1 MELYVGMDVSLKETS
16 ICVVDGS
23 GEIVSEGTVISEPSA
38 IAEFVKATAAGAVRI
53 GLETGPTTTWLW
65 HELRALGLPVICIDA
80 RHAKAALS
88 LQINKSDRN
97 DAVGLARIM
106 QCGWYKE
113 VQVKSVACHEIRSVL
128 NSRALLVRIKR
139 DLGNQIR
146 GLLKN
151 LGLVIGK
158 AQGNVF
164 TRRVEE
170 LVAENPYLQQAV
182 RPLLAVREK
191 VSREI
196 AGLDRKLLSLTRG
209 HQDSR
214 RLMTVPGIG
223 PITAL
228 AFCAAIDDPAR
239 FRRSRSVGAYFGLTP
254 RRHASGEVDW
264 SGRISKCGDTMV
276 RSYLFEAAGV
286 LLTRVPQWCAL
297 KAWGLRLAKR
307 IGFKKAKVAVARKL
321 ALRAAYA
328 APQGPRSTLSL
339 HRMWRDG
346 TDFIWSTKEAAA

>member
-16 ICVVDGS
+16 ICVIDDD
-23 GEIVSEGTVISEPSA
+23 GEIQCEGTVISEPEA
-38 IAEFVKATAAGAVRI
+38 IAGFIKTNAVSAKRI

-106 QCGWYKE
+106 QAGWYKE
-113 VQVKSVACHEIRSVL
+113 VQVKSVSCHELRAVL
-128 NSRALLVRIKR
+128 NSRAQLVKIKR
-139 DLGNQIR
+139 DLENQIR

-158 AQGNVF
+158 AGGTVF
-164 TRRVEE
+164 RRRVEE
-170 LVAENPYLQQAV
+170 LLGQHGLLWEAV
-182 RPLLAVREK
+182 RPLLEVREK
-191 VSREI
+191 VRREI
-196 AGLDRKLLSLTRG
+196 AGLYRKLLGLARNDV
-209 HQDSR
+209 DSR
-214 RLMTVPGIG
+214 RSMTVPGIG

-228 AFCAAIDDPAR
+228 AFYAAVDDPTR

-254 RRHASGEVDW
+254 RRHASGEIDW

-286 LLTRVPQWCAL
+286 LLTRVPHWCAL
-297 KAWGLRLAKR
+297 KAWGHRLWKR

-321 ALRAAYA
+321 AVI
-328 APQGPRSTLSL
+328 L

>member
-1 MELYVGMDVSLKETS
+1 MEFYVGMDVSLKETS

-23 GEIVSEGTVISEPSA
+23 GEIMSEGTVISEPGA
-38 IAEFVKATAAGAVRI
+38 VAKYIKTEAAGAKRI

-88 LQINKSDRN
+88 MQINKSDRN

-113 VQVKSVACHEIRSVL
+113 VQVKSLPCHEIRAVL
-128 NSRALLVRIKR
+128 NSRAQLVKIKR
-139 DLGNQIR
+139 DLENQIR

-151 LGLVIGK
+151 HGLVIGK
-158 AQGNVF
+158 AGGNVF
-164 TRRVEE
+164 RRRAEE
-170 LVAENPYLQQAV
+170 LVGEHGLLQEAV
-182 RPLLAVREK
+182 RPLLEIREI

-196 AGLDRKLLSLTRG
+196 GGLYRKLLSLARSDV
-209 HQDSR
+209 DSR
-214 RLMTVPGIG
+214 RAMTVPGIG

-228 AFCAAIDDPAR
+228 AFHSAIDDPTR
-239 FRRSRSVGAYFGLTP
+239 FKRSRSVGAYVGLTP

-264 SGRISKCGDTMV
+264 SGRISKCGDRMLRT
-276 RSYLFEAAGV
+276 YLFEAAGV
-286 LLTRVPQWCAL
+286 LLTRVPQWCKL
-297 KAWGLRLAKR
+297 KAWGHRLWKR

-321 ALRAAYA
+321 AII
-328 APQGPRSTLSL
+328 L

>member
-23 GEIVSEGTVISEPSA
+23 GEIVSEGTAISEPST
-38 IAEFVKATAAGAVRI
+38 IAEFIKAKAGSAKRI

-113 VQVKSVACHEIRSVL
+113 VQVKRLSCHELRAVL
-128 NSRALLVRIKR
+128 NSRAQLVKIKR
-139 DLGNQIR
+139 DLENQIR

-151 LGLVIGK
+151 HGLVIGK
-158 AQGNVF
+158 AGGNVF
-164 TRRVEE
+164 HRRVEE
-170 LVAENPYLQQAV
+170 LVGERGLLWEAV
-182 RPLLAVREK
+182 RPLMEIREI
-191 VSREI
+191 VGREI
-196 AGLDRKLLSLTRG
+196 AGLYRKLLSLARSDV
-209 HQDSR
+209 DSR
-214 RLMTVPGIG
+214 RSMTVPGIG
-223 PITAL
+223 PINAL
-228 AFCAAIDDPAR
+228 AFHSAVDDPTR

-264 SGRISKCGDTMV
+264 SGRISRCGDAMV
-276 RSYLFEAAGV
+276 RTYLFEAAGV
-286 LLTRVPQWCAL
+286 LLTRVPQWCKL
-297 KAWGLRLAKR
+297 KAWGHRLWKR
-307 IGFKKAKVAVARKL
+307 IGFKKAKIAVARKL
-321 ALRAAYA
+321 AVI
-328 APQGPRSTLSL
+328 L

>member
-16 ICVVDGS
+16 ICVVDGD
-23 GEIVSEGTVISEPSA
+23 GEIRCEGTVISEPEA
-38 IAEFVKATAAGAVRI
+38 IAKYIKSKAKGARRI

-97 DAVGLARIM
+97 DAAGLARIM

-113 VQVKSVACHEIRSVL
+113 VQVKSISCHEIRAVL
-128 NSRALLVRIKR
+128 SSRAQLVKIKR
-139 DLGNQIR
+139 DLENQIR

-158 AQGNVF
+158 AGGNVF
-164 TRRVEE
+164 GRRVEE
-170 LVAENPYLQQAV
+170 LLGRHGLLWEAV
-182 RPLLAVREK
+182 RPLLEVREK
-191 VSREI
+191 VRREI
-196 AGLDRKLLSLTRG
+196 AALYRKLLDLARNDV
-209 HQDSR
+209 DSR
-214 RLMTVPGIG
+214 RSMTVPSIG

-228 AFCAAIDDPAR
+228 AFHSAIDEPAR
-239 FRRSRSVGAYFGLTP
+239 FRRSRSVGAYVGLTP
-254 RRHASGEVDW
+254 RRFASGEVDW
-264 SGRISKCGDTMV
+264 SGRISKCGDRMLRT
-276 RSYLFEAAGV
+276 YLFEAAGV
-286 LLTRVPQWCAL
+286 LLTRVAQWCKL
-297 KAWGLRLAKR
+297 KAWGHRLWKR

-321 ALRAAYA
+321 AVM
-328 APQGPRSTLSL
+328 L

>member
-16 ICVVDGS
+16 ICVVDDD
-23 GEIVSEGTVISEPSA
+23 GEIQCEGTVISEPEA
-38 IAEFVKATAAGAVRI
+38 LARFIKTNAVGAKRI

-88 LQINKSDRN
+88 MQINKSDRN

-113 VQVKSVACHEIRSVL
+113 VQVKSLSCHEIRAVL
-128 NSRALLVRIKR
+128 SSRAQLVKIKR
-139 DLGNQIR
+139 DLENQIR

-158 AQGNVF
+158 AGGNVF
-164 TRRVEE
+164 RCRAEE
-170 LVAENPYLQQAV
+170 LLGSQGLLWEAV
-182 RPLLAVREK
+182 RPLLDIREK

-196 AGLDRKLLSLTRG
+196 AALHRKLLDLARNDE
-209 HQDSR
+209 DSR
-214 RLMTVPGIG
+214 RSMTVPGIG

-228 AFCAAIDDPAR
+228 AFHTAIDEPCR
-239 FRRSRSVGAYFGLTP
+239 FKRSRSVGAYLGLTP

-264 SGRISKCGDTMV
+264 SGRISKCGDGMV
-276 RSYLFEAAGV
+276 RTYLFEAAGV
-286 LLTRVPQWCAL
+286 LLTRVPQWCTL
-297 KAWGLRLAKR
+297 KAWGHRLWKR
-307 IGFKKAKVAVARKL
+307 IGFKKAKIAVARKL
-321 ALRAAYA
+321 AVI
-328 APQGPRSTLSL
+328 L

-346 TDFIWSTKEAAA
+346 TDFQWSTKEAKA